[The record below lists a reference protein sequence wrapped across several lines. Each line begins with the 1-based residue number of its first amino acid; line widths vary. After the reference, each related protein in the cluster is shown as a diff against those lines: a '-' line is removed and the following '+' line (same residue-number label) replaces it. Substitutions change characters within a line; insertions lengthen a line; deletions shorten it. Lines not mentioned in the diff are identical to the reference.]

1 VADEFQRCQMRDI
14 EKNNL
19 KSADL
24 GLNLVL
30 VVTPQ
35 AIGAVISSSLKSSS
49 YCAMATKKPT

>member
-1 VADEFQRCQMRDI
+1 MLPKERQR
-14 EKNNL
+14 ENNL

-35 AIGAVISSSLKSSS
+35 AVGAVINGSLKSSS
-49 YCAMATKKPT
+49 YCVMATKKRT